1 MTTTFDLNQHTA
13 RLLLDEPFFAALSR
27 RMDKRV
33 LTSITTA
40 GVRLNA
46 DTARYELVYNPKWF
60 EECIARREEMGDKGA
75 ARYRWVK
82 G

>member
-1 MTTTFDLNQHTA
+1 MTQPAFDLNQHSA

-33 LTSITTA
+33 MNNIATA

-46 DTARYELVYNPKWF
+46 DTARYERVLVVTT
-60 EECIARREEMGDKGA
+60 G
-75 ARYRWVK
+75 
-82 G
+82 